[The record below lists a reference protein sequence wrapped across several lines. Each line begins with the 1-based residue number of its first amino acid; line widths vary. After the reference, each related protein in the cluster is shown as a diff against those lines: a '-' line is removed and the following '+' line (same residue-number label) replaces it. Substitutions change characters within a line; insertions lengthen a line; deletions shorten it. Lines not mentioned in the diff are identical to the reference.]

1 MVEVA
6 NCLECLLKIRVCCN
20 TLDEWNWVRV
30 VELKRLLMAFL
41 REKENILLYGEQD
54 KILVMRFNNL
64 EGGTRCSRTG
74 EKKIHLSMVAYNVNL
89 VNVIVQLGL
98 ERENTK

>member
-1 MVEVA
+1 ME
-6 NCLECLLKIRVCCN
+6 LGESTGI
-20 TLDEWNWVRV
+20 EEV
-30 VELKRLLMAFL
+30 VEHFQGRRRIYCYLVNK
-41 REKENILLYGEQD
+41 D

-89 VNVIVQLGL
+89 VNVIVRLGL